1 MRHYIVGLYFKSYQH
16 KFASLPSL
24 CRRVRNALV
33 YKKSRAKMKR
43 NRPGRKRMKR
53 KRAKKKKKKKK
64 SRRKKKKTLV
74 NDLPGLKPNLNPN
87 PSKNGQIFN

>member
-24 CRRVRNALV
+24 CRRVRNGLV

-43 NRPGRKRMKR
+43 NRLGRKRMKR
-53 KRAKKKKKKKK
+53 KRAKKKMKK
-64 SRRKKKKTLV
+64 SRRRRKKKKTLV